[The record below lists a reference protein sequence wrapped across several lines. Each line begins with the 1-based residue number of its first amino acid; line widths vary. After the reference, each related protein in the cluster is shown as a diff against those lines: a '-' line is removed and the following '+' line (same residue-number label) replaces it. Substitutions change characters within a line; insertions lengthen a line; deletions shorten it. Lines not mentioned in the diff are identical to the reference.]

1 MQVLYLYESLAGY
14 GLIILRTV
22 GWCMFIYSNFFT
34 MKHYPEKGGFY
45 YPYFWYAKL
54 LQCLE
59 IVLNRNFYSFYT
71 LWFIAAPTMIII
83 SNHIIAEWVREKV
96 RLKVSM

>member
-1 MQVLYLYESLAGY
+1 MYIYVMQVLYLYESLAGY

-34 MKHYPEKGGFY
+34 LKHYPEKGGFY

-54 LQCLE
+54 VT
-59 IVLNRNFYSFYT
+59 VLNRITILTFTASIHFGSS
-71 LWFIAAPTMIII
+71 L
-83 SNHIIAEWVREKV
+83 HQQ
-96 RLKVSM
+96 

>member
-1 MQVLYLYESLAGY
+1 
-14 GLIILRTV
+14 
-22 GWCMFIYSNFFT
+22 MFIYSNFFT

-45 YPYFWYAKL
+45 YPYFWYVYFFHSFGSNIHR
-54 LQCLE
+54 E
-59 IVLNRNFYSFYT
+59 ICSFYT

-96 RLKVSM
+96 CINSQSMNEA

>member
-1 MQVLYLYESLAGY
+1 MYNYVLQVLYLYESLAGY

-34 MKHYPEKGGFY
+34 LKHYPEKGGFY

-54 LQCLE
+54 VT
-59 IVLNRNFYSFYT
+59 VLNRITILAFTASIHFGSS
-71 LWFIAAPTMIII
+71 L
-83 SNHIIAEWVREKV
+83 HQQ
-96 RLKVSM
+96 

>member
-1 MQVLYLYESLAGY
+1 MQSQSGKDDHVVFTRSQVLYLYESLAGY

-45 YPYFWYAKL
+45 YPYFWYVYFFILSA
-54 LQCLE
+54 QTF
-59 IVLNRNFYSFYT
+59 IVKF
-71 LWFIAAPTMIII
+71 AASTHFG
-83 SNHIIAEWVREKV
+83 SSLRQ
-96 RLKVSM
+96 R